1 MRKHCPKLHLLLAF
15 AVVFSPACSKK
26 DKQAPLPNQ
35 EIVAA
40 FEPFP
45 EGAGRLQ
52 SERWFSIALQ
62 GKPAGSYHLTI
73 RRCDTPRGIRRLVHG
88 QTHINLQMGETR
100 SEISFDELSLVNE
113 KWQLLRMRMV
123 EGGGG
128 GEDVTIR
135 AGKVGDEMVTV
146 RGPEV
151 KRVHFDESA
160 LRTESYA
167 FLFKG
172 KQLEPGDVKSYREF
186 SADMAAYVDNHLVV
200 KSCSEDGR
208 LRVEQTTSAM
218 PGSLKRIKLDSHY
231 LPVEI
236 EAHMG
241 SLVVRFERQDGR
253 PNPVNRDGPDL
264 NGLTSIPVQLPWK
277 DPAAITRARYRIA
290 GMPKQVEPS
299 WLSGPGQTVVA
310 NPEPGTFVVEVAQM
324 SAPSMQAFP
333 LHIDDD
339 GLRHYLASTS
349 YSRTDDAS
357 IRQAAKEALG
367 GVTDAWAAARRL
379 RAFVSREISPSRSM
393 AFASAT
399 DTLREKKGDCSE
411 QSVLLATLARSAG
424 IPARCVMGLVYQDGA
439 FNRHMWTEVW
449 VERWQPIDAA
459 MQTDYPSAAW
469 IRLGENSLQFTADKK
484 TGMGGLLAFASKLS
498 IKVESFEEAK
508 NGGASQ

>member
-1 MRKHCPKLHLLLAF
+1 MRKHRPKLNLLLAF
-15 AVVFSPACSKK
+15 AVFFSSACSKK
-26 DKQAPLPNQ
+26 DKQAPPPNH
-35 EIVAA
+35 EIIAA
-40 FEPFP
+40 FEQFP
-45 EGAGRLQ
+45 EDAGKLQ
-52 SERWFSIALQ
+52 SERWFSISLQ

-135 AGKVGDEMVTV
+135 AGKVGSEMVTV

-151 KRVHFDESA
+151 KRVPFDKSA
-160 LRTESYA
+160 LRRESYA

-172 KQLEPGDVKSYREF
+172 KQPEPGDVKSYREF
-186 SADMAAYVDNHLVV
+186 SADTADYVDNRLEV
-200 KSCSEDGR
+200 KSISEDGR
-208 LRVEQTTSAM
+208 LNVEQTTSAM

-236 EAHMG
+236 DAWMG
-241 SLVVRFERQDGR
+241 SLVVRFELRDGK
-253 PNPVNRDGPDL
+253 PNPENRDGPDL
-264 NGLTSIPVQLPWK
+264 NVLTSIPLQLPWK
-277 DPAAITRARYRIA
+277 DPAAITHARYRIA
-290 GMPKQVEPS
+290 GLPKQVEAS
-299 WLSGPGQTVVA
+299 WMTGPGQTVVA
-310 NPEPGTFVVEVAQM
+310 NSEPGTFVIEVAKM
-324 SAPSMQAFP
+324 SAPPGRAFP
-333 LHIDDD
+333 LKIDDNM
-339 GLRHYLASTS
+339 LRHYLASTS
-349 YSRTDDAS
+349 YSRTDDSS

-367 GVTDAWAAARRL
+367 GETDAWAAARRM
-379 RAFVSREISPSRSM
+379 RAFVSHEISPSRSM
-393 AFASAT
+393 AFASAS
-399 DTLREKKGDCSE
+399 DTLREKKGDCTE

-449 VERWQPIDAA
+449 VGRWQPIDAA

-469 IRLGENSLQFTADKK
+469 IRLGENSLQFTADKR

-498 IKVESFEEAK
+498 IKVESFETAK
-508 NGGASQ
+508 KATPQ